1 MRVAASI
8 GLTVLVVVAGAAGI
22 GALEMLY
29 GQGPHRA
36 IGWAIVAALI
46 LLIWLPKWPVSRKSI
61 AAANNA
67 LFAEHSLGFTEL
79 TTRNPSAHQL
89 GQQLVI
95 TMRRLGTGLASDG
108 MLIEEFNAKHRLA
121 QLNLIA
127 MAMIDLKQS
136 AVLGEP
142 WHAPNAPAR
151 EGPSASAVAAARD
164 EIFNK
169 HGVTITIPD
178 RQFRIEGG
186 CLLDASDVVSPPPK
200 SPPPP
205 PDLMRQAIYGSFA
218 FFLEQTKDE
227 KVDFN
232 EYHLLVL
239 KSYVAT
245 ISIPISTAEPIVAV
259 ARFSDLPK
267 GWEQWAVSAIVD
279 QLFRMVHDQ
288 IYRKA
293 DTP

>member
-1 MRVAASI
+1 MRIAANI
-8 GLTVLVVVAGAAGI
+8 GLTVLVVIAGAAGI
-22 GALEMLY
+22 GLLERLY
-29 GQGPHRA
+29 GQGPHRG
-36 IGWAIVAALI
+36 IGWAVVAALI
-46 LLIWLPKWPVSRKSI
+46 LSIWLPKWRVTRKSV
-61 AAANNA
+61 AVANNA
-67 LFAEHSLGFTEL
+67 LFAEHSLGFVEL
-79 TTRNPSAHQL
+79 SPRNPSAHQL
-89 GQQLVI
+89 GQQLI
-95 TMRRLGTGLASDG
+95 TTMRRLGTGLANDPA
-108 MLIEEFNAKHRLA
+108 LIEAFNGKPRLA

-136 AVLGEP
+136 AMLGEP
-142 WHAPNAPAR
+142 WEPPSALAA
-151 EGPSASAVAAARD
+151 EGPSAHAVATARD
-164 EIFNK
+164 ELFNR
-169 HGVTITIPD
+169 HGVAITIPE

-186 CLLDASDVVSPPPK
+186 CLLDAGEVVPPAKP
-200 SPPPP
+200 PPPP

-259 ARFSDLPK
+259 ARFSELPK

-279 QLFRMVHDQ
+279 ELFRMVHDQ
-288 IYRKA
+288 IYK
-293 DTP
+293 T